1 MSSMGMHKLEQTYAI
16 VEYRNCVRAF
26 MSSMGMHKLEQTY
39 AIVEYRTCVGAT
51 IVHT

>member
-1 MSSMGMHKLEQTYAI
+1 MKKAYI
-16 VEYRNCVRAF
+16 VVEYRNCVRAF